1 MHDLSYTVREL
12 ALDTLEPSPE
22 NVRKAPPDAAALA
35 ALKASIA
42 AHGLIAS
49 LVVRPVEGVR
59 PRYAVVAGGRRLAA
73 LKALAAEGAIPVNH
87 PVPCRVDAGATPA
100 GELSLAE
107 NVVRVAMHPADQAE
121 AFGRLAAG
129 GASVAAI
136 AVRFGAS
143 ERVVEQRLRLGN
155 AAPALLDAYR
165 AGDLD
170 LDTLQAFAVTAD
182 TARQLA
188 VYEELRAGHVRPWQ
202 VRRRLTEGRAPGA
215 SALARFVGAEAYE
228 AAGGALERDLFADD
242 AEGEGLWFE
251 DPTLLGDLAMQRLQV
266 AADELEG
273 HWKWAEA
280 MLDADWS
287 ATARFGRVHP
297 APALPT
303 EAERG
308 ELDRLE
314 ARLDELGQQD
324 AHGAGEAQEERR
336 LAERIEAIEAAV
348 EARALYSPD
357 DRAMA
362 GCIVTLGDEGT
373 MAVIRGLVRPEDVPA
388 QPSAQAG
395 GAGDAP
401 AGECGTNAGRPD
413 PRISAP
419 ARTPPP
425 ADPGAEAR
433 KAAGV
438 GIGLADDL
446 RAIRTAHVKAQLSCR
461 FEAAFDLLLFH
472 LARSVFGK
480 GDYDGALDI
489 AARETPDAP
498 AARAND
504 PAFAKVNAGAM
515 HLEVDRIGQPLEW
528 MDKPAGEAFAELRAM
543 SAIGK
548 EYLFASCV
556 ARTLKGQLAFEAGA
570 RPEVEATVARL
581 DVDFARCYRPDAAF
595 LFGRLRKDR
604 LLAIARDTLGEA
616 WAAAHR
622 NERKAALAE
631 AMEAAF
637 AAGDAVP
644 AGVGPSARA
653 AALAWVP
660 PGFGAFDTGRA
671 EAAEADAEPAPAHG
685 SGETGTSPE
694 GVGEA
699 PPASGGDAPEPA
711 PAESPA
717 APGNGE
723 TAPEVPP
730 ANGGSAPGPHAGPEV
745 PEGAPE
751 GEADARETVHEAGA
765 ASQTAPVPGNGHD
778 PEALPAFLHRTA

>member
-1 MHDLSYTVREL
+1 MHEPTCTVREL

-73 LKALAAEGAIPVNH
+73 LKALAAEGVIPVNH
-87 PVPCRVDAGATPA
+87 PVPCRVDGSGIPA

-129 GASVAAI
+129 GASVSAI
-136 AVRFGAS
+136 AARFGAS
-143 ERVVEQRLRLGN
+143 ERTVEQRLRLGN

-170 LDTLQAFAVTAD
+170 LDTVQAFAVTAD
-182 TARQLA
+182 TARQMA
-188 VYEELRAGHVRPWQ
+188 VYEALRAGHVRPWQ
-202 VRRRLTEGRAPGA
+202 VRRMLTEGRVPGA

-242 AEGEGLWFE
+242 EGEGLWFD
-251 DPTLLGDLAMQRLQV
+251 DPALLGDLALQRLRV
-266 AADELEG
+266 AADALEG

-280 MLDADWS
+280 VLDADWG

-303 EAERG
+303 GAERA

-314 ARLDELGQQD
+314 ARLDALAQQD
-324 AHGAGEAQEERR
+324 TYGADESMEERR

-348 EARALYSPD
+348 EARALYSPE
-357 DRAMA
+357 DRAIA

-373 MAVIRGLVRPEDVPA
+373 MAVVRGLVRPEDVPA
-388 QPSAQAG
+388 QPAAPAS
-395 GAGDAP
+395 GAGDAA
-401 AGECGTNAGRPD
+401 AGEASQANAAGPD
-413 PRISAP
+413 PRVSAP

-425 ADPGAEAR
+425 ADPEAEAR

-446 RAIRTAHVKAQLSCR
+446 RAIRTAHVKAQLACR
-461 FEAAFDLLLFH
+461 FDAAFDLLLFH

-480 GDYDGALDI
+480 GEYDGALAI

-504 PAFAKVNAGAM
+504 PAFAKVNAGAL
-515 HLEVDRIGQPLEW
+515 HLKVDRIGQPLEW
-528 MDKPAGEAFAELRAM
+528 MDQPAGEAFADLRAM
-543 SAIGK
+543 SAVGK

-556 ARTLKGQLAFEAGA
+556 ARTLKGQLAFEPGA

-581 DVDFARCYRPDAAF
+581 DVDFAQRYRPDAAF

-604 LLAIARDTLGEA
+604 LLAIARETLGEA

-622 NERKAALAE
+622 NDRKAALAE

-637 AAGDAVP
+637 AAGDTVP

-660 PGFGAFDTGRA
+660 PGFRAFDTGGA
-671 EAAEADAEPAPAHG
+671 EAAEAVA
-685 SGETGTSPE
+685 
-694 GVGEA
+694 
-699 PPASGGDAPEPA
+699 PASGAVPKVPPANGGDVPEPA
-711 PAESPA
+711 PAEPPA
-717 APGNGE
+717 VPGNGD
-723 TAPEVPP
+723 AIPEVHP
-730 ANGGSAPGPHAGPEV
+730 ANSGSAPGPHAGPNA
-745 PEGAPE
+745 PEEEPE
-751 GEADARETVHEAGA
+751 GEEDAWETMHEAGA
-765 ASQTAPVPGNGHD
+765 RAASQTPPVPGNGHD
-778 PEALPAFLHRTA
+778 PGALPAFLRRTA